1 MNEVTE
7 KLLQL
12 REAKVR
18 ELMRYQNMLE
28 AVECE
33 LKSIDEQICNVN
45 GHNFTSWTLKQSP
58 ILDKECYLERKCT
71 VCGRRE
77 ITDDQEMLNSYS
89 VRLHSIK

>member
-7 KLLQL
+7 KLLEL

-33 LKSIDEQICNVN
+33 LKSIDEQICNIN
-45 GHNFTSWTLKQSP
+45 GHNYTSWTLKQSP
-58 ILDKECYLERKCT
+58 ILDKECYLERECV

-89 VRLHSIK
+89 VRSHSIK